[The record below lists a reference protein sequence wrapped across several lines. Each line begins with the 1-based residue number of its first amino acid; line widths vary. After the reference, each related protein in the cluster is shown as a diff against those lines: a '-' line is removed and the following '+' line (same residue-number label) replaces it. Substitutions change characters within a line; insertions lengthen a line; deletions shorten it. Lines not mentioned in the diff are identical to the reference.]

1 MLLRDSDIS
10 FDFTLP
16 TSVQRV
22 IQMMAMLVEFAL
34 AAVEM
39 LTVAQLAMLV
49 EFALAAVEMLT
60 VASSA
65 VAPASPTLAIH
76 IDVSKRLVGMPS
88 SLLYDGL

>member
-60 VASSA
+60 AVAS
-65 VAPASPTLAIH
+65 ASPTLAIH